1 MPGAPACHA
10 RHRADVLLAI
20 VAAVATAT
28 ACARW
33 PEAPDPA
40 SIQNVD
46 PEVKALVEEHI
57 AAVSQNRSDPTS
69 WGRLAMAY
77 EANGLLVEA
86 ADAYTVAIGLGDLEP
101 KWRYHRALLLARR
114 GELES
119 ALADLDRVIALAPA
133 YAPAHWQQGF
143 WRLDLGDTDR
153 ALASFRAAMQAAP
166 DDPAGPVGVARVH
179 LSKREDAA
187 AAATLEQLLER
198 APGNRYAL
206 QLLGTAYQRLGRDDD
221 ARFALSVGA
230 GGQPAWNDPWSDEV
244 AQYRRGFAAMLKE
257 ATQLGLARQFDQ
269 SIALLEKL
277 RQMRPDDTAL
287 KVYLGGMYASA
298 GRMRE
303 AESILAPVLAADPR
317 QFDATMHLASG
328 YLFAGDLDQAA
339 SYAARAMELRPASAD
354 ASKLQGIV
362 LWRRGRDREAMAAFE
377 TSATADPRDAMPH
390 LWTGMILG
398 QQGRYVDA
406 RHRFEVALSKNPL
419 LGDALLGVADTYA
432 AMGSFEQARLFLE
445 RAEQAEPNNP
455 RLAAARQRLGAASGS
470 NR

>member
-1 MPGAPACHA
+1 MPGAPACLA
-10 RHRADVLLAI
+10 RYREHGLIGIAAILAI
-20 VAAVATAT
+20 AA
-28 ACARW
+28 ACARG
-33 PEAPDPA
+33 PAPPDPA
-40 SIQNVD
+40 SLGDLD
-46 PEVKALVEEHI
+46 PDVRALIEEHT
-57 AAVSQNRSDPTS
+57 AAVNQERSDPAR
-69 WGRLAMAY
+69 WGRLGMAY
-77 EANGLLVEA
+77 EANGRLAEA
-86 ADAYTVAIGLGDLEP
+86 ENAYAVAIGLGDSEP
-101 KWRYHRALLLARR
+101 RWRYYRALLVARR
-114 GELES
+114 GDLQP

-133 YAPAHWQQGF
+133 YAPARWQQGF
-143 WRLDLGDTDR
+143 WRLDLGDTEG
-153 ALASFRAAMQAAP
+153 ALASFRAALQAAP
-166 DDPAGPVGVARVH
+166 DDPAGAVGIARVH

-187 AAATLEQLLER
+187 AAAALEQLLER

-206 QLLGTAYQRLGRDDD
+206 QLLGTAYQRLGREDD

-230 GGQPAWNDPWSDEV
+230 GGQPSWTDPWSDEV
-244 AQYRRGFAAMLKE
+244 ARFRRGFAAMLKD
-257 ATQLGLARQFDQ
+257 ATQLGLERRFDE

-277 RQMRPDDTAL
+277 RQIRPDDTAL
-287 KVYLGGMYASA
+287 TVYLGGMYASA

-303 AESILAPVLAADPR
+303 AESILTPILAADPR

-339 SYAARAMELRPASAD
+339 IYAARAMDLRPGSAD

-377 TSATADPRDAMPH
+377 TAATADPRDAMPH
-390 LWTGMILG
+390 LWAGMILG

-445 RAEQAEPNNP
+445 RAEQAEPGNP
-455 RLAAARQRLGAASGS
+455 RLAAARLRIGAASGS

>member
-1 MPGAPACHA
+1 MPGAPACLA
-10 RHRADVLLAI
+10 RHRAHVLIAI
-20 VAAVATAT
+20 VAAAVATACVRGP
-28 ACARW
+28 A
-33 PEAPDPA
+33 PPDPA
-40 SIQNVD
+40 ALRNID
-46 PEVKALVEEHI
+46 PEVKVLLEEHT
-57 AAVSQNRSDPTS
+57 ATVNRNRSDPES

-77 EANGLLVEA
+77 EANGLLIEA
-86 ADAYTVAIGLGDLEP
+86 ENVYTTAIGLGDREP

-114 GELES
+114 GEIEP
-119 ALADLDRVIALAPA
+119 ALADLDRVIELAPA
-133 YAPAHWQQGF
+133 YAPARWQQGF
-143 WRLDLGDTDR
+143 WRLDLGDTDG
-153 ALASFRAAMQAAP
+153 ALASFRAAVQAAP
-166 DDPAGPVGVARVH
+166 DDPAGPVGIARVQ

-206 QLLGTAYQRLGRDDD
+206 QLLGTAYQRLGREDD
-221 ARFALSVGA
+221 ARFALSIGS
-230 GGQPAWNDPWSDEV
+230 GGQPAWTDPWSDEV

-287 KVYLGGMYASA
+287 TVYLGGMYASA
-298 GRMRE
+298 GRLRE

-339 SYAARAMELRPASAD
+339 RYAARAMELRPASAD

-362 LWRRGRDREAMAAFE
+362 LWRQGRDREAMAAFE
-377 TSATADPRDAMPH
+377 SAAAADPRDAMPH
-390 LWTGMILG
+390 LWSGMILG
-398 QQGRYVDA
+398 QQGRYLDA
-406 RHRFEVALSKNPL
+406 RHRFEAALSKNPL

-432 AMGSFEQARLFLE
+432 AVGSFDQARLFLQ
-445 RAEQAEPNNP
+445 RAEQAEPGNP
-455 RLAAARQRLGAASGS
+455 RLAAARQRIGAASGS